1 MLTTNISNVSIPDAN
16 ITHGY
21 RLQDSA
27 LPALTFTV
35 SNSGIASAYG
45 SLMESAL
52 AINIIG
58 TNTLSVL
65 DLEPVV
71 RAALYGGSYGRVI
84 HAVTSIESTLS
95 DPVIGSGDEQEPASL
110 TINATLHWE

>member
-1 MLTTNISNVSIPDAN
+1 
-16 ITHGY
+16 
-21 RLQDSA
+21 
-27 LPALTFTV
+27 
-35 SNSGIASAYG
+35 
-45 SLMESAL
+45 MESAL